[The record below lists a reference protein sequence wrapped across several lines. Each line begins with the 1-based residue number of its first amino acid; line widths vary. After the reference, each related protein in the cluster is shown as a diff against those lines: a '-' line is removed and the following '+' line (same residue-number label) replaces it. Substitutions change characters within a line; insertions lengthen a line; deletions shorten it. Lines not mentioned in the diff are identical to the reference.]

1 MHDFLISAV
10 AFIVLVGLMVVVHE
24 FGHFLAAKL
33 CGVRV
38 EAFSV
43 GFGPRLFGV
52 KYGDTDY
59 KVCLLPLGGFV
70 KMTGETP
77 DQISGGSDSG
87 STRASMV
94 PGKPVAMQAF
104 EKVTGQ
110 DAQWASK
117 DDVFVPDPGSF
128 MNHPRW
134 QRMIIGV
141 AGPVFNFLLAFGL
154 MIIYFAAVNEVPDIP
169 VTRMEWVTPGSAAD
183 QAGLKPGDAI
193 ASFDNVAH
201 PDYQRFHDLVG
212 KDANK
217 VVPVTVDRNGSTFQ
231 TSIHLPGRLDVQ
243 HDDLSKAGI
252 FVQYTKS
259 PIQIDQVSPGS
270 PAQQAG
276 LLSGDKIV
284 SVDGHEFHTVLP
296 LVDYMQTGKGQPL
309 TLTIERRGTLLAPMV
324 VKPYTQEGG
333 WRLGFLP
340 AGPENV
346 PVRAEP
352 MDFASAVGESRDF
365 CAENSLLIVNVLK
378 KVLTHQVSVK
388 QLSGPVGIAQAAG
401 QAVKEP
407 YWSAKFGLAAS
418 ISLNLGILNLLPFP
432 ILDGGLILLLLIES
446 IMRRDISMM
455 VKERIYQAAFVVL
468 VAFFAFVMF
477 NDISKLQLFSHLKP

>member
-1 MHDFLISAV
+1 MHDFLVSAV

-24 FGHFLAAKL
+24 FGHFLVAKL

-70 KMTGETP
+70 KMTGENP
-77 DQISGGSDSG
+77 GEV
-87 STRASMV
+87 AMV
-94 PGKPVAMQAF
+94 PGTPVAVQAV
-104 EKVTGQ
+104 ERLQGHDEPAVRADGTM
-110 DAQWASK
+110 
-117 DDVFVPDPGSF
+117 VEDPGSF
-128 MNHPRW
+128 MAHPRW
-134 QRMIIGV
+134 QRMLIGV
-141 AGPVFNFLLAFGL
+141 AGPFFNFLLAFGL
-154 MIIYFAAVNEVPDIP
+154 MWVYFAFINEVPDIR
-169 VTRMEWVTPGSAAD
+169 TTKMEWVTPGSAAD
-183 QAGLKPGDAI
+183 QAGLKPGDTI
-193 ASFDNVAH
+193 AAFDNVSH
-201 PDYQRFHDLVG
+201 PDYQKFHDLVG
-212 KDANK
+212 NDANK
-217 VVPVTVDRNGSTFQ
+217 IVPVTVDRNGSIFQ
-231 TSIHLPGRLDVQ
+231 TSIHLPGRIDAL

-252 FVQYTKS
+252 FVQYTQS
-259 PIQIDQVSPGS
+259 PIQIEQVSAGS
-270 PAQQAG
+270 PAQQVG
-276 LLSGDKIV
+276 LTSGDKIV

-296 LVDYMQTGKGQPL
+296 LVDYMQTGKGKPI
-309 TLTIERRGTLLAPMV
+309 TLAIERKDVMLPPIV
-324 VKPYTQEGG
+324 IHPYTQDGG

-352 MDFASAVGESRDF
+352 MDFSSAIGESRDF

-388 QLSGPVGIAQAAG
+388 QLSGPVGIAVAAG

-468 VAFFAFVMF
+468 IAFTAFIMF
-477 NDISKLQLFSHLKP
+477 NDFSKLQIFSHLKP